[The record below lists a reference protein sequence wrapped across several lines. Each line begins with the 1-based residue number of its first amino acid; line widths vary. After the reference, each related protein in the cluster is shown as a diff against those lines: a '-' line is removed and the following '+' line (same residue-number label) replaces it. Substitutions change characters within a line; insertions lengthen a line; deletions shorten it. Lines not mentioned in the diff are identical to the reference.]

1 MGCDE
6 MSAPAANCV
15 MAIGEALAW
24 QCVKPTAVR
33 SAGDATTTTNC
44 TYSACGAGGRHAA
57 TRARRTSA
65 GVTVRTLHVLCT
77 RLRLRE
83 WAPPHY
89 LFWKGPLRSIC
100 T

>member
-57 TRARRTSA
+57 TRARRHVGRCNCENPPCTMYTSKTT
-65 GVTVRTLHVLCT
+65 GVGPSTLLVLEGAIT
-77 RLRLRE
+77 LNM
-83 WAPPHY
+83 
-89 LFWKGPLRSIC
+89 
-100 T
+100 